1 MQIIATL
8 LVAASAVLAQQV
20 GSTSGPTVSGGS
32 TAISSPNVN
41 HGKQLQNSISNSGPS
56 GGNTYSGIDGSTFNT
71 AFSNSA
77 SVGNNFINPT
87 QTSIK
92 GNTGFTGSGEGN
104 IIASAFGT
112 GIIPPFFGFGKRD
125 AIINNHGPAGY
136 PAGYPHG
143 YPASYP
149 VGYPVG
155 YPAGYPHGYYPY
167 PPQVYTPAPAVR
179 YAQPA
184 YPVGIPAAHIE
195 HKTQS
200 ASIVQNQN

>member
-20 GSTSGPTVSGGS
+20 GSTSGPIVSSGPA
-32 TAISSPNVN
+32 AISSPNLN
-41 HGKQLQNSISNSGPS
+41 YGSQIQNSIENSGVS
-56 GGNTYSGIDGSTFNT
+56 GGNTYSGISNSAFNT

-77 SVGNNFINPT
+77 SVNNNNINPT
-87 QTSIK
+87 QHSIA
-92 GNTGFTGSGEGN
+92 GNTGSTVSGQGN
-104 IIASAFGT
+104 IFGSAFGT
-112 GIIPPFFGFGKRD
+112 GIIPPFAFGKRD
-125 AIINNHGPAGY
+125 AVINNYGPAGRHAYAY
-136 PAGYPHG
+136 PA
-143 YPASYP
+143 
-149 VGYPVG
+149 GYPVG
-155 YPAGYPHGYYPY
+155 YPASYPHSYYPY